1 MSLAGGLLLGV
12 LMQKSRF
19 CTIGAFRNFVLFR
32 DAHLLNG
39 VIALIVFAAITNALL
54 RSIPFRL

>member
-1 MSLAGGLLLGV
+1 
-12 LMQKSRF
+12 MQNRVF
-19 CTIGAFRNFVLFR
+19 ATIGAFETLSLFR

-54 RSIPFRL
+54 GQFHFRL